1 MIEVAAAIA
10 GAQAAFNTIK
20 SGVNLAKD
28 VSSFAGPLTKWAG
41 HMAELEQA
49 DKMASKPS
57 WFKVLGGG
65 TQAEAMEIFLAKKK
79 AEQLRDELREI
90 ISHPAILGPSHWTE
104 FIRIENEVK
113 KRKRQEEFRIMEMKR
128 KAVEITA
135 GIALFL
141 LLTGALVG
149 FLWFLVNA

>member
-1 MIEVAAAIA
+1 MIEIAAAIA

-57 WFKVLGGG
+57 WYKVLGGG
-65 TQAEAMEIFLAKKK
+65 AQAEAMEIFLAKKQ
-79 AEQLRDELREI
+79 AEQMRDQLREL

-113 KRKRQEEFRIMEMKR
+113 KKKRQEEFRILELKR
-128 KAVEITA
+128 KIIDITA

-141 LLTGALVG
+141 FLVGALVG
-149 FLWFLVNA
+149 FVWFLNA

>member
-65 TQAEAMEIFLAKKK
+65 AQAEAMEIFLAKKQ
-79 AEQLRDELREI
+79 AEQMRDQLREL

-104 FIRIENEVK
+104 FIRIENQVK
-113 KRKRQEEFRIMEMKR
+113 KQKRDEEFRILELKR
-128 KAVEITA
+128 KIIDITA
-135 GIALFL
+135 GFALFL
-141 LLTGALVG
+141 LLVGALVG
-149 FLWFLVNA
+149 FVWFLNA

>member
-28 VSSFAGPLTKWAG
+28 VSSFAGPFTKWAG

-65 TQAEAMEIFLAKKK
+65 AQAEAMEIFLAKKQ
-79 AEQLRDELREI
+79 AEQMRDQLREL

-104 FIRIENEVK
+104 FIRIENQVK
-113 KRKRQEEFRIMEMKR
+113 KQKRDEEFRILELKR
-128 KAVEITA
+128 KIIDITA
-135 GIALFL
+135 GFALFL
-141 LLTGALVG
+141 LLVGALVG
-149 FLWFLVNA
+149 FVWFLNA